1 LIKVDSDYVW
11 LWVAIK
17 PIERNILDIRIYIE
31 RHMLVSEQQSIQPL
45 IKRYEKHNNST
56 DGGTWYPQACTFLN
70 VKRHNHHSS
79 KEKVS

>member
-1 LIKVDSDYVW
+1 
-11 LWVAIK
+11 
-17 PIERNILDIRIYIE
+17 
-31 RHMLVSEQQSIQPL
+31 MLVSEQQFIQPL

-79 KEKVS
+79 KEKASQKVQYIKDRTGVLTVFTL